1 MQLGTETEVTAG
13 IDLKGVSVSAQKTI
27 PPPFTRAW
35 GDSKSMKD
43 AEAFFTQEKGMIS
56 TASGWCYLHEIK
68 INTFSPPPFSDSFK
82 EALGNLHSVS
92 QSTLSEKI
100 ETFKKFVRAYGTH
113 FQSRTKLGAQIAY
126 RTMYSSKVRQE
137 VSATTL
143 QQCNYVKGAKVFGIQ
158 VEQSS
163 SSCSEKDLESIG
175 QYSTENIKVDILTKG
190 SRPVSN
196 INDWAKQSFTPV
208 PISFELSPIINLFK
222 KSLIDDKGLLFNG
235 KQIVASKIRDWF
247 VPLYFDYCNT
257 MGIVC
262 SEQKSGCGINDQCSI
277 DKICV
282 DKPNKQQ
289 QCLCKFL

>member
-1 MQLGTETEVTAG
+1 M
-13 IDLKGVSVSAQKTI
+13 
-27 PPPFTRAW
+27 
-35 GDSKSMKD
+35 SM
-43 AEAFFTQEKGMIS
+43 
-56 TASGWCYLHEIK
+56 ASGWCYLHEIR

-82 EALGNLHSVS
+82 EALGNLYSVS

-143 QQCNYVKGAKVFGIQ
+143 QQCNYVKGAKVFGVQ
-158 VEQSS
+158 VEQNS

-222 KSLIDDKGLLFNG
+222 KSLIDDKGLLFDG

-247 VPLYFDYCNT
+247 VPLYFDYCKT
-257 MGIVC
+257 IGIDC
-262 SEQKSGCGINDQCSI
+262 SEQKSGCGINDQSSM
-277 DKICV
+277 DKICA
-282 DKPNKQQ
+282 DKPNKQ